1 MLVIPKYDLYLL
13 SHLSIAL
20 TFVKFLAA
28 VVLRNNDRYLD
39 ELRAV
44 LEDRCGTS
52 VSDVTIWRTLHRIG
66 FRLKEASHPSFAAFR
81 LSSAMYFLD

>member
-1 MLVIPKYDLYLL
+1 MLVIPKYVLYLL
-13 SHLSIAL
+13 SHLSITL
-20 TFVKFLAA
+20 TFVEFLTA
-28 VVLRNNDRYLD
+28 VVLCNNNRYLD

-66 FRLKEASHPSFAAFR
+66 FRLKEARHPSFAAFR
-81 LSSAMYFLD
+81 LSSAMHSLD